1 MFKYFK
7 SGKPLLARLYNQS
20 GKIGEAVLAMIV
32 MLSFSH
38 SATYFLVLERSAGWM
53 FMKRVCFIPQIC
65 LALLTIIFTLLP
77 TEKSKKIEKTVK
89 DA

>member
-7 SGKPLLARLYNQS
+7 SGKPLLAKLYNKS
-20 GKIGEAVLAMIV
+20 GKVGEALLAMVV

-53 FMKRVCFIPQIC
+53 FMKRVYFIPQIC
-65 LALLTIIFTLLP
+65 LVLLTVVFTVLP
-77 TEKSKKIEKTVK
+77 AEKTKKEGKAVK
-89 DA
+89 EA

>member
-1 MFKYFK
+1 
-7 SGKPLLARLYNQS
+7 
-20 GKIGEAVLAMIV
+20 MIV

-53 FMKRVCFIPQIC
+53 FMKRVYFIPQIG
-65 LALLTIIFTLLP
+65 LVLMTIIFTLLP
-77 TEKSKKIEKTVK
+77 AEKSKKNEKTIK

>member
-1 MFKYFK
+1 M
-7 SGKPLLARLYNQS
+7 ARLYNKS

-53 FMKRVCFIPQIC
+53 FMKRVYFIPQIG
-65 LALLTIIFTLLP
+65 LILLTIIFTLLP
-77 TEKSKKIEKTVK
+77 SEKPKKVEKIVK